1 MLGTAAAPSH
11 VPIVTPGS
19 AGDKQYG
26 SPGFRSL
33 AREAGSYAVAV
44 RDVTPFLD
52 LAPVTS
58 AVEDDLFTKFAEL
71 VESGQFVN
79 GPQVASFEEAFA
91 AWCGV
96 PHCVGTASGLDALR
110 LGLLAAGLEPG
121 DEVVLPAMTFVAT
134 AEAVTQAGGQPVL
147 ADVSEHDWN
156 LDPASAEAAATGKTR
171 FLLPVH
177 LYGQLA
183 DVSAL
188 AGVAGRLGLTIVED
202 ACQAHGAERD
212 GIRAGSAGSAAAF
225 SFYPGKNLGAMGDAG
240 ALVTSDDRL
249 ADEVRAL
256 REHGQRLKYDHDVEG
271 WTARLDTIQ
280 AIVLLLKLPLLTG
293 WNEER
298 RQAAAFYGE
307 ALRGVG
313 DVVLPPVPPG
323 SSPVWHLYVI
333 RTAEP
338 EDLAAFLADRGIATG
353 RHYPIPVHLTRAYE
367 HLGYREGAFPVAE
380 ALARECLSLPI
391 FPGITEVQATAVVE
405 GIRDF
410 FARGA

>member
-1 MLGTAAAPSH
+1 MTQH
-11 VPIVTPGS
+11 VPFI
-19 AGDKQYG
+19 
-26 SPGFRSL
+26 
-33 AREAGSYAVAV
+33 
-44 RDVTPFLD
+44 D
-52 LAPVTS
+52 LAPVNS
-58 AVEDDLFTKFAEL
+58 GVKDDLLAEIAEL
-71 VESGQFVN
+71 VELGWFVN
-79 GPQVASFEEAFA
+79 GPQVASFEDAFA
-91 AWCGV
+91 AWCDV
-96 PHCVGTASGLDALR
+96 AHCVGTASGLDALR
-110 LGLLAAGLEPG
+110 LGLVAAGLEPG
-121 DEVVLPAMTFVAT
+121 DEVVLPAMTFIAT
-134 AEAVTQAGGQPVL
+134 AEAVTQAGGRPVL
-147 ADVSEHDWN
+147 ADVSEQDWN
-156 LDPASAEAAATGKTR
+156 LDPAAAEAAATGQTR

-188 AGVAGRLGLTIVED
+188 AGVAERLGLTVVED

-212 GIRAGSAGSAAAF
+212 GIRAGSAGSVAAF

-240 ALVTSDDRL
+240 ALVTANAGIAES
-249 ADEVRAL
+249 VRAL
-256 REHGQRLKYDHDVEG
+256 REHGQRRKYDHDVEG

-280 AIVLLLKLPLLTG
+280 AIVLLLKLPLLAE

-298 RQAAAFYGE
+298 RRVAAFYDE
-307 ALRGVG
+307 ALLGAG
-313 DVVLPPVPPG
+313 DLVLPPVPPG

-391 FPGITEVQATAVVE
+391 FPGITEVQAAAVVL